1 MLENIE
7 PRSDIIISKDDIL
20 VILGTQENLNL
31 FEKYIINGE

>member
-7 PRSDIIISKDDIL
+7 PRSDIIISKGDIL
-20 VILGTQENLNL
+20 VTIGTQVNLNL